1 MKKIF
6 LRELEE
12 YSELELL
19 NRLGSEV
26 FEGIKEK
33 LYERN
38 ILFKKNRNYKLR
50 YVGIILYKKMLISVL
65 PKIDAVEDKISQR
78 DYTNLILNVLD
89 KYRKN
94 PNVRLV
100 EEEMETL
107 LEFGTRESENLLSLV
122 DFLFRDYMEY
132 GLFYSEKTVKKITDG
147 EIDWEYTIN
156 KTLPL
161 YVGTKFIYLETY
173 SKQKNLEDENLI
185 RKLHMII
192 LNECSKY
199 IKELKFFDI
208 FKQYPD
214 LDFNV
219 EVDELYE
226 NDFLLYELEKELRVE
241 FKDRNVRLLKAL
253 KAFLERKG
261 DFSKEKEVLF
271 YGVRKFETVW
281 ENICSEIIGN
291 QMKKLEIERKMIR
304 ESSPSWY
311 YKNNPKPQI
320 FEKQHYIPD
329 IIVKKGLKLRICD
342 AKYYN
347 IQITGGKYS
356 GIPKMKDV
364 SKQFLY
370 ENVLEKYYTSEKI
383 CNIFLFPYSQEN
395 FYSYAGK
402 IEMSL
407 FQNKHINIILMDF
420 KRSLDKYIK
429 KIK

>member
-1 MKKIF
+1 MNKIF

-19 NRLGSEV
+19 DRLGSKV

-33 LYERN
+33 LYERK
-38 ILFKKNRNYKLR
+38 ILSKQNRNYKLR
-50 YVGIILYKKMLISVL
+50 YVGIILYKEVLISVL
-65 PKIDAVEDKISQR
+65 PKIDRVEDQISQE

-94 PNVRLV
+94 PNVRMV

-107 LEFGTRESENLLSLV
+107 LEVGTRASDNLLSFV
-122 DFLFRDYMEY
+122 DFLLRDYMEY
-132 GLFYSEKTVKKITDG
+132 GLFYSEKTVKKIVDG
-147 EIDWEYTIN
+147 EIDWEYTMN
-156 KTLPL
+156 KTMPL
-161 YVGTKFIYLETY
+161 YVHNKFIYLETY
-173 SKQKNLEDENLI
+173 SKQKNLEDENFI

-199 IKELKFFDI
+199 IRELKSFDI
-208 FKQYPD
+208 FKKYPD

-219 EVDELYE
+219 EIDELYE
-226 NDFLLYELEKELRVE
+226 NDFLLYELEKELRIE
-241 FKDRNVRLLKAL
+241 FKDRNVRLLKTL

-261 DFSKEKEVLF
+261 NFSKEEEVLF

-291 QMKKLEIERKMIR
+291 QIKELEIEKKMI
-304 ESSPSWY
+304 EKSSPRWN
-311 YKNNPKPQI
+311 YKNNPETQT

-329 IIVKKGLKLRICD
+329 IVVKNKLKLRICD

-356 GIPKMKDV
+356 GIPKMKDI

-370 ENVLEKYYTSEKI
+370 ENILEKYYTSEKI

-402 IEMSL
+402 IKMFL
-407 FQNKHINIILMDF
+407 FQDKHINIILMDF
-420 KRSLDKYIK
+420 KRSLNKYIK
-429 KIK
+429 F